1 MIKAADCQRVTQGH
15 LTWHALLLRENKTLF
30 LSLVAK
36 SSPNTH
42 IMYVHRVYAKMY
54 VCVYTHLFTSAPVAS
69 HLLTGAEL
77 IWEADIDIVQIF
89 CIGGSH

>member
-1 MIKAADCQRVTQGH
+1 
-15 LTWHALLLRENKTLF
+15 
-30 LSLVAK
+30 
-36 SSPNTH
+36 
-42 IMYVHRVYAKMY
+42 MY

-69 HLLTGAEL
+69 NLLTGAEL